1 MANMSKLLEFPEV
14 FTIPGQDA
22 ASQSPEGVGV
32 PAATMTSFVPNMSQG
47 TRSAAEEPWLE
58 ILASRYFTSWLA
70 EQNISLAV
78 SAYQSGK
85 LFLLGRQPSG
95 QLSVFERTFP
105 QSMGLSASADGQT
118 LWLATQYQLW
128 RLENSLPERQA
139 HLDHDRLYVPRVG
152 HTTGD
157 LDIHD
162 VAVEDDGR
170 VVFVATGF
178 GCVATLSERHSFRPL
193 WRPPFLSAIVA
204 EDRCHLNGLAL
215 RDGKARYVTCV
226 SQSDV
231 ADGWRDARREGGC
244 VVDITTNDILATG
257 LSMPHS
263 PRWHRGQLWLLNA
276 GTGELGTIDLQRGQ
290 FEPVAFCP
298 GFLRGLAFV
307 GDYAVVTLSKPRHD
321 ITFSGLP
328 LDQALAA
335 RRAQPQCGLQVI
347 DLRTGQIAH
356 WIRFEGLVT
365 ELYDTVAL
373 PGVVRPMALGFKTD
387 EINRLVTMESGPTA
401 TE

>member
-1 MANMSKLLEFPEV
+1 
-14 FTIPGQDA
+14 
-22 ASQSPEGVGV
+22 
-32 PAATMTSFVPNMSQG
+32 
-47 TRSAAEEPWLE
+47 
-58 ILASRYFTSWLA
+58 
-70 EQNISLAV
+70 
-78 SAYQSGK
+78 
-85 LFLLGRQPSG
+85 
-95 QLSVFERTFP
+95 
-105 QSMGLSASADGQT
+105 
-118 LWLATQYQLW
+118 
-128 RLENSLPERQA
+128 LENSLPERQA
-139 HLDHDRLYVPRVG
+139 HLDHDRLYVPRVS

-162 VAVEDDGR
+162 VAVEDDDR

-193 WRPPFLSAIVA
+193 WRPSFLSAIVA

-231 ADGWRDARREGGC
+231 ADGWRDARRDGGC

-257 LSMPHS
+257 MSMPHS
-263 PRWHRGQLWLLNA
+263 PRWHRDQLWLLNA
-276 GTGELGTIDLQRGQ
+276 GTGELGTIDLQRGH
-290 FEPVAFCP
+290 FEPIAFCP

-328 LDQALAA
+328 LDQALTA

-365 ELYDTVAL
+365 ELYDTVTL

-387 EINRLVTMESGPTA
+387 EIRRMVTMESGPTA
-401 TE
+401 TQ